1 MPRFK
6 HHRRARGIKPSV
18 LQSAIITPAPVNNEF
33 VVDVLADNHVNRMDI
48 IAEDDVPAAF
58 VVNDELFHRSRLYEV
73 AKPVVEEM
81 KAMITDAIAT
91 SVGTS
96 GISDRNLRWGKERMS
111 QFLEHLFGRLRTV
124 FQLDP
129 AGRSTTESMDT
140 QIVNSAVDFI
150 GALSLT
156 AAGGTNFTA
165 NSYVRQRV
173 LEALIPMNKISQRLL
188 SKRLQI
194 NRLSLPQIVL
204 QRKELNNVQSNIEC
218 DDRELLIQRDSSS
231 VEGLAVLQDEVL
243 RDGNED
249 FAGDMSHS
257 ELGLLYLFEAAGL
270 EMEDN
275 FFFEE
280 VDNVEGVNEPAK
292 KIKKLNAFQN
302 HLKIKK
308 RGKRKDC
315 PNYMGIV
322 RSYAHDTFRIDTF
335 AKDKVFVEDEN
346 GNWDYHVKHVQNSSM
361 EQAHSDFM
369 QSEKYK
375 EWQNQNRWIKKIQG
389 SNGEFTSTLVLPS
402 ICLRL
407 FFYAMCPCCQDPKQR
422 DCADS
427 LVVGFTHALS
437 GIGKVRNSEVGGK
450 KRLIED
456 CECEFHSREIDKNLW
471 RSTHDFMSAV
481 ILISYLI
488 CYKY

>member
-18 LQSAIITPAPVNNEF
+18 LQSAIITPAPVNNKF
-33 VVDVLADNHVNRMDI
+33 LVDVLADNNVSRMDI

-81 KAMITDAIAT
+81 KAIITDAIAT

-156 AAGGTNFTA
+156 TAGGTNFTA
-165 NSYVRQRV
+165 NSYVQQRV
-173 LEALIPMNKISQRLL
+173 LEALIPMNKMSQRLL

-204 QRKELNNVQSNIEC
+204 QRKEFNNIQANIEC

-249 FAGDMSHS
+249 FAGDMNHS

-280 VDNVEGVNEPAK
+280 VDSVEGVNDDDDDD
-292 KIKKLNAFQN
+292 
-302 HLKIKK
+302 
-308 RGKRKDC
+308 DC
-315 PNYMGIV
+315 
-322 RSYAHDTFRIDTF
+322 D
-335 AKDKVFVEDEN
+335 DE
-346 GNWDYHVKHVQNSSM
+346 
-361 EQAHSDFM
+361 
-369 QSEKYK
+369 
-375 EWQNQNRWIKKIQG
+375 
-389 SNGEFTSTLVLPS
+389 
-402 ICLRL
+402 
-407 FFYAMCPCCQDPKQR
+407 
-422 DCADS
+422 
-427 LVVGFTHALS
+427 
-437 GIGKVRNSEVGGK
+437 
-450 KRLIED
+450 
-456 CECEFHSREIDKNLW
+456 
-471 RSTHDFMSAV
+471 
-481 ILISYLI
+481 
-488 CYKY
+488 